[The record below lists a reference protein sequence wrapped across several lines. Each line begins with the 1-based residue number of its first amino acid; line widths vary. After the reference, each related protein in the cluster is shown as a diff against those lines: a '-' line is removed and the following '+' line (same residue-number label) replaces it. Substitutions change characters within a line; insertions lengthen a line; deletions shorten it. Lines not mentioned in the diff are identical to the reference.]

1 MLTRNNVCQTCGLI
15 YVTERVNTCSHLW
28 EFSTWRFI
36 YKGLSVP
43 DKESSIKIFSY
54 FKELIQN
61 FSGCRGKIHK
71 SKNDNIYT
79 YNSKKIITNQEAIIV
94 LRYIFLTFLALI
106 TGKIFFFIIISL
118 RARNILLFSKNKY
131 PGGMN

>member
-1 MLTRNNVCQTCGLI
+1 M
-15 YVTERVNTCSHLW
+15 
-28 EFSTWRFI
+28 
-36 YKGLSVP
+36 
-43 DKESSIKIFSY
+43 
-54 FKELIQN
+54 IQN